1 MPFSYLV
8 AHISCWNGIKMFSYV
23 NMIPCAIRSRGGGGS
38 SSGGGGGGG
47 GRSGGASDGSHGGRS
62 GDVCGCSDRIV

>member
-8 AHISCWNGIKMFSYV
+8 ARISCWNGIKMLSYV
-23 NMIPCAIRSRGGGGS
+23 NMITCAIRSRGGGGS
-38 SSGGGGGGG
+38 SCG

-62 GDVCGCSDRIV
+62 GDVGDGSYVIV

>member
-8 AHISCWNGIKMFSYV
+8 ARISCWNGIKMFGYM
-23 NMIPCAIRSRGGGGS
+23 NMIPRAIRSR
-38 SSGGGGGGG
+38 GGGG

-62 GDVCGCSDRIV
+62 GDVGSGSDGIV